1 MARAAETRSDL
12 PSRARQQRLDRAFN
26 PRTVAVVG
34 DKAAM
39 GYLWLRSMSTFQG
52 KVYSVQID
60 PNEIPG
66 IEALGVPNYPS
77 LLDIPDEVD
86 YVVCAVPR
94 QVSPR
99 ILADCIEKG
108 VGAVPLFTAGFAE
121 TETEEGIRL
130 QEEIAATARSAGLLL
145 IGPNCMGIY
154 NRRLGVRHSWEQPAG
169 DAGNVGFISQSG
181 THCINFSL
189 VGDRQG
195 IRCSKAVSFG
205 NAVVLDAADYL
216 EYMTDDAETEVIGL
230 YLEGVQEAR
239 RFFSV
244 LRKAARRKPVVVWK
258 GGVTRAG
265 ARAIYSH
272 TAALA
277 TAPALWDAAMRQAG
291 VVRTESL
298 DDTIDAV
305 KALVYC
311 TPGTGYRVG
320 LVAMTGGQS
329 VVITDAFEGE
339 GLEVPL
345 LTAASYGK
353 LSGFFNI
360 IGGSYRNPLDSGGTI
375 GWGFLPQNL
384 EKLLTILDED
394 ENVDAVAIEVNA
406 GFLARRMRDPPQA
419 DGILDALLDT
429 LSAHR
434 ERSQKPFIAIT
445 HPGHLEDVTAM
456 VRSRLLE
463 RNIPP
468 FASFEAS
475 SRILCRQWSVAS
487 RSFRFGSC
495 GRSFLRSVLI
505 SSSGS
510 SPTTYLSNAGLLVR
524 LRTSRASRAAP
535 PSSRLA
541 MYSLWI

>member
-34 DKAAM
+34 DKRAIAYM
-39 GYLWLRSMSTFQG
+39 WLRSMSTFQG

-66 IEALGVPNYPS
+66 IEALGVPIYPS
-77 LLDIPDEVD
+77 LMDIPDEID

-99 ILADCIEKG
+99 IVADCVEKG
-108 VGAVPLFTAGFAE
+108 VGAVTLFTSGFAE
-121 TETEEGIRL
+121 TGTEEGTRL
-130 QEEIAATARSAGLLL
+130 QEEIAEMARRAELLL

-154 NRRLGVRHSWEQPAG
+154 NRRMGVRNSWEQATG
-169 DAGNVGFISQSG
+169 EGGNVGLISQSG

-189 VGDRQG
+189 VGERHG

-216 EYMTDDAETEVIGL
+216 EYLAEDDETEIIGM
-230 YLEGVQEAR
+230 YLEGAKDNR
-239 RFFSV
+239 RLFRA
-244 LRKAARRKPVVVWK
+244 LRETTRKKPVVMWK
-258 GGVTRAG
+258 GGVTEAG

-277 TAPALWDAAMRQAG
+277 TAPAVWDGAMRQAG
-291 VVRTESL
+291 VVQTESL
-298 DDTIDAV
+298 DETIDAV
-305 KALVYC
+305 KALAYC
-311 TPGTGYRVG
+311 APGTGYRVG

-329 VVITDAFEGE
+329 VVITDAFERE

-345 LTAASYGK
+345 LSEGSYEK
-353 LSGFFNI
+353 LSEFFNI
-360 IGGSYRNPLDSGGTI
+360 IGGSYQNPLDSGGTI
-375 GWGFLPQNL
+375 GMGFLPQNL
-384 EKLLTILDED
+384 QKLLDILDED
-394 ENVDAVAIEVNA
+394 ENVDGIVMEVGI
-406 GFLARRMRDPPQA
+406 GFLARRMRENP
-419 DGILDALLDT
+419 GILDALLDT
-429 LSAHR
+429 LAAHR
-434 ERSQKPFIAIT
+434 KRSRKPLIAIA

-468 FASFEAS
+468 FGSFEAGAKAL
-475 SRILCRQWSVAS
+475 RRAIDYWR
-487 RSFRFGSC
+487 FREGM
-495 GRSFLRSVLI
+495 
-505 SSSGS
+505 
-510 SPTTYLSNAGLLVR
+510 A
-524 LRTSRASRAAP
+524 
-535 PSSRLA
+535 
-541 MYSLWI
+541 